1 MKAGVKIFVGS
12 SEEKK
17 MKNVVVFYI
26 QNRSRGWLI
35 FKAEFDQPGICMKIL
50 SLQNYRTKGQFSY
63 EEFGEM

>member
-12 SEEKK
+12 SEGKK

-50 SLQNYRTKGQFSY
+50 SL
-63 EEFGEM
+63 